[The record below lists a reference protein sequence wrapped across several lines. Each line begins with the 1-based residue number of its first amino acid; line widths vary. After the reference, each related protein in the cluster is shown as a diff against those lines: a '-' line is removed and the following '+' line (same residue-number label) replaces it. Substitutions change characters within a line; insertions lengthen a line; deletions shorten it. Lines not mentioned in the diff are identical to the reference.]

1 MSDKDLNEIQTK
13 IALLEKDAKTG
24 EQIHRRLEIA
34 IDKLSDCAIS
44 LKGMLAQQEQKLTK
58 AEQTDEDIFI
68 TLEARRKEWDND
80 LKELHSRITTN
91 TKELREHQIQ
101 SENNMLNEL
110 RHMRQQLSERVGVLE
125 KWRWLII
132 GGSII
137 IGLMMS
143 NPSGN
148 LWDFLNQSLDFF
160 HSFCYNISMSSYIDI
175 KFINLLSTRLP
186 KFKRKS
192 EYLFNFRC
200 PHCGDSQ
207 KSLTKARGFV
217 YKKE

>member
-1 MSDKDLNEIQTK
+1 MSEKELNEIQTK

-44 LKGMLAQQEQKLTK
+44 LKGMLAQQEQKLAK
-58 AEQTDEDIFI
+58 AEQTDDDIFI
-68 TLEARRKEWDND
+68 TLESRRKEWDND

-91 TKELREHQIQ
+91 SRELREHQVR
-101 SENNMLNEL
+101 SEQTMLNEL
-110 RHMRQQLSERVGVLE
+110 RAMKTQLSERVGDLE

-148 LWDFLNQSLDFF
+148 IWEFLN
-160 HSFCYNISMSSYIDI
+160 
-175 KFINLLSTRLP
+175 
-186 KFKRKS
+186 
-192 EYLFNFRC
+192 
-200 PHCGDSQ
+200 
-207 KSLTKARGFV
+207 
-217 YKKE
+217 

>member
-1 MSDKDLNEIQTK
+1 MADDLSKIQTK
-13 IALLEKDAKTG
+13 IALHEKDAKTG

-68 TLEARRKEWDND
+68 TLESRRKEWDND
-80 LKELHSRITTN
+80 LKELHARITTN

-137 IGLMMS
+137 LGLMMS
-143 NPSGN
+143 NP
-148 LWDFLNQSLDFF
+148 D
-160 HSFCYNISMSSYIDI
+160 SMLM
-175 KFINLLSTRLP
+175 KMF
-186 KFKRKS
+186 
-192 EYLFNFRC
+192 
-200 PHCGDSQ
+200 
-207 KSLTKARGFV
+207 
-217 YKKE
+217 

>member
-1 MSDKDLNEIQTK
+1 MSDDLNEIQKK

-68 TLEARRKEWDND
+68 TLESRRKEWDND

-91 TKELREHQIQ
+91 TKELRENQIQ

-110 RHMRQQLSERVGVLE
+110 RSMRQQLSERVGVLE

-148 LWDFLNQSLDFF
+148 LWEFLS
-160 HSFCYNISMSSYIDI
+160 
-175 KFINLLSTRLP
+175 
-186 KFKRKS
+186 
-192 EYLFNFRC
+192 
-200 PHCGDSQ
+200 
-207 KSLTKARGFV
+207 
-217 YKKE
+217 

>member
-13 IALLEKDAKTG
+13 IALLEKDAKTC
-24 EQIHRRLEIA
+24 EEIHRRLEIA

-148 LWDFLNQSLDFF
+148 LWDFLN
-160 HSFCYNISMSSYIDI
+160 
-175 KFINLLSTRLP
+175 
-186 KFKRKS
+186 
-192 EYLFNFRC
+192 
-200 PHCGDSQ
+200 
-207 KSLTKARGFV
+207 
-217 YKKE
+217 